1 LASLDHHLGALAIV
15 PPLGLGPSFIAPALA
30 VSLACLFGVLML
42 GAISRGNVRRMA
54 PAGLCLLSLTLILWT
69 LAIWNVLS

>member
-1 LASLDHHLGALAIV
+1 
-15 PPLGLGPSFIAPALA
+15 
-30 VSLACLFGVLML
+30 ML